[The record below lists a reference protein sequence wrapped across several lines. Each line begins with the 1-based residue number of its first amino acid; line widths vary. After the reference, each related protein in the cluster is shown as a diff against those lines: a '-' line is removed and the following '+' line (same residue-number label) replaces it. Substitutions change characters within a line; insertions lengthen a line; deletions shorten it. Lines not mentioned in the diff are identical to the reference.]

1 MRVIWADGSAGSVAE
16 LTRAVLD
23 ALDGGPAVLP
33 LDPRNPSADAV
44 RAAMRPGEAV
54 EPGTAV
60 IIPTSGSTGR
70 PKGTLLS
77 ARALLASADA
87 THARLGGPGRWLLA
101 TPPAYIGGLQVL
113 VRSHLAGTTPVV
125 CDLSRGFRPE
135 AFAQAARE
143 LLASPG
149 PHYTALVPTQLARL
163 LDTRDPKGTRDTT
176 DPTDA
181 EDTSGTAG
189 TDDTGNTGADP
200 VELAASLDAIVLG
213 GAACPEPLRR
223 RAEHAGLPVVP
234 SYGMS
239 ETASGCVYDGIP
251 LDGVRVR
258 LGDADRIEISG
269 PMLADGYRLD
279 PELTAASFVDGWFR
293 TSDVGRFTGDGRL
306 EVLGRLD
313 DVINTGGVKV
323 AARDVEDA
331 LTRCPGVSAACVVGL
346 PDPEWGQR
354 VAAVVAVT
362 RGAADTGEVT
372 GERLRDAVRAELGG
386 AATPKQIRVV
396 AGLPLLGPGKVD
408 RSAVRRLLLGHVDHE
423 SADAEE

>member
-101 TPPAYIGGLQVL
+101 TPPTYIGGLQVL
-113 VRSHLAGTTPVV
+113 VRSHLADTTPVV

-163 LDTRDPKGTRDTT
+163 LDTRDPTH
-176 DPTDA
+176 PTDT
-181 EDTSGTAG
+181 EDTE
-189 TDDTGNTGADP
+189 DTGDTGADP

-223 RAEHAGLPVVP
+223 RAEHAGLSVVP

-323 AARDVEDA
+323 AARDVEAA

-362 RGAADTGEVT
+362 RRAADADEVT

-396 AGLPLLGPGKVD
+396 AELPLLGPGKVD